1 MKTGVYQGT
10 STLVLLALKRDR
22 IRLLAWIL
30 GIAVLTGMM
39 IAAFSTMLPAEED
52 IINMTT
58 VHASNPVMRLFLAP
72 ASGVS
77 IGGFVMMRVSTV
89 IALVIAFFSVL
100 TVTRHTRHN
109 EETGCEE
116 LTGSTVV
123 GRHASLLAS
132 LIVTVASNILLAALV
147 AIAFMINGQ
156 PAGGSFAAGV
166 ALGAVGIAFAGAAAI
181 TAQLTE
187 TTRGANGMAAMAIGI
202 MFMLSGIGNT
212 LGEFK
217 PLTLEVISAWPVWL
231 SPFGWYQQI
240 HAFHQNNW
248 WIILLFAVLLTICVK
263 TAFILNSRRDVGM
276 GMIPARRGPAA
287 APARLLSPIGL
298 AWRIQHRLFIT
309 WSITVVVFGTILGS
323 MIGEFTEKMSE
334 LERADQIFGDIFSM
348 NETLVMALMAMLG
361 PFVAFYTVQAFLRM
375 VSEEANGLAEPV
387 LATAVTRLRWIM
399 SHTICIFAGTV
410 IILMAWGL
418 GGAVSAI
425 VEADER
431 WYKAIE
437 AALIQAPA
445 VLVFAGFSLLVFGM
459 VPRLSAALSWV
470 VLIVSL
476 LAGPFLGPAL
486 DLPQWIQNVSP
497 FTHVPGPTEAVTA
510 APMIVLLLIAAVF
523 TAGGLVS
530 FTRRSIRTEH

>member
-1 MKTGVYQGT
+1 MKTSVYLGT
-10 STLVLLALKRDR
+10 NVLVMLALKRDR
-22 IRLLAWIL
+22 IRLVAWIL
-30 GIAVLTGMM
+30 GIAILTGML
-39 IAAFSTMLPAEED
+39 IAAFGAMLPSEKD

-58 VHASNPVMRLFLAP
+58 AHSSNPVMRAFLAP

-77 IGGFVMMRVSTV
+77 LGGFVMMRVSTV
-89 IALVIAFFSVL
+89 IALAIAFFAVL

-116 LTGSTVV
+116 LIGSTVV
-123 GRHASLLAS
+123 GRHASLLAA
-132 LIVTVASNILLAALV
+132 LIVTTAANILLAVLIAV
-147 AIAFMINGQ
+147 AFMINGQ
-156 PAGGSFAAGV
+156 PAWGSFAAGA
-166 ALGAVGIAFAGAAAI
+166 ALGAVGIAFAGVAAI

-187 TTRGANGMAAMAIGI
+187 STRGANGMAGLVIGAS
-202 MFMLSGIGNT
+202 FMLSGIGNM

-217 PLTLEVISAWPVWL
+217 PASMEVISAWPVWL

-248 WIILLFAVLLTICVK
+248 WIVLLFAVFLALCVK
-263 TAFILNSRRDVGM
+263 AAFMLNSRRDVGM
-276 GMIPARRGPAA
+276 GMIPARRGPAVA
-287 APARLLSPIGL
+287 SSRLLSPVGL
-298 AWRIQHRLFIT
+298 AWRMQHRLLVI
-309 WSITVVVFGTILGS
+309 WSVSVVVFGAVFGN
-323 MIGEFTEKMSE
+323 MIGEFSEKMSG
-334 LERADQIFGDIFSM
+334 LERADQIFGDIFNMS
-348 NETLVMALMAMLG
+348 ETFVRALMAMLG

-399 SHTICIFAGTV
+399 SHVMCMLSGTIV
-410 IILMAWGL
+410 ILTAWGL
-418 GGAVSAI
+418 GGAVSAF
-425 VEADER
+425 VETDIR
-431 WYKAIE
+431 WYKVVE
-437 AALIQAPA
+437 SSLIQAPA
-445 VLVFAGFSLLVFGM
+445 VLVLAGLFLLIFGLA
-459 VPRLSAALSWV
+459 PRWSTMLSWAI
-470 VLIVSL
+470 LIISL

-486 DLPQWIQNVSP
+486 DLPQWVQNISP